1 MNTLQLIE
9 LFSSIQ
15 GEGPYIGYRQLFL
28 RLAGCNAACI
38 FCDTSE
44 SRSVP
49 ATCMLE
55 QTPGQRDFT
64 VLPNPVPI
72 DALAHRVNHLSQAGH
87 HSVSITGGEPL
98 CQSEALLQ
106 LLPLLQGRIYLETN
120 GTLPGELVKVLPYI
134 DIVSMDIKLPSTSG
148 REYWLEHRRFLTL
161 ASQKEVFVKI
171 VVSSLTGKKEF
182 LEALHLINS
191 VDVKIPLILQPV
203 THAAL
208 AVKTERVVKLQE
220 LALEHLPD
228 VRVIPQ
234 THKYLGVL

>member
-44 SRSVP
+44 SRGIP

-64 VLPNPVPI
+64 VLPNPVPV
-72 DALAHRVNHLSQAGH
+72 DALAHRVNHLSKAGH

-120 GTLPGELVKVLPYI
+120 GTLPEELAKVLPYI

-148 REYWLEHRRFLTL
+148 REYWQEHHRFLTL

-171 VVSSLTGKKEF
+171 VVSSLTGEGEF
-182 LEALHLINS
+182 LEAIHLISS
-191 VDVKIPLILQPV
+191 VDVMLPLILQPV

-208 AVKTERVVKLQE
+208 AIETERIVKWQE
-220 LALEHLPD
+220 RALDYLPN

>member
-9 LFSSIQ
+9 SFSSIQ

-44 SRSVP
+44 SRGIP

-64 VLPNPVPI
+64 VLPNPVPV
-72 DALAHRVNHLSQAGH
+72 DALAHRVNHLSKAGH

-98 CQSEALLQ
+98 CQSKALLQ

-120 GTLPGELVKVLPYI
+120 GTLPEELAKVLPYI

-148 REYWLEHRRFLTL
+148 REYWQEHRRFLTL

-171 VVSSLTGKKEF
+171 VVSSLTGEGEF
-182 LEALHLINS
+182 LEAIHLISS
-191 VDVKIPLILQPV
+191 VDVMLPLILQPV

-208 AVKTERVVKLQE
+208 AIETERIVKWQE
-220 LALEHLPD
+220 RALDYLPN